1 MNQFQP
7 STVMLSVSFL
17 CCLSNTLFVAM
28 QCLWLVPYSPQP
40 GEPIE
45 FCLIFLIFFFFLL
58 GSCVSQSLII
68 FFSRMNSLKL
78 VCVSLSVLP
87 QTGLKL
93 TEDL

>member
-68 FFSRMNSLKL
+68 FFLTYEFS
-78 VCVSLSVLP
+78 
-87 QTGLKL
+87 QTGLCL
-93 TEDL
+93 SECVAPNWT